1 MEQILSR
8 LDEISE
14 AQKTMTN
21 KYGQALTQSASSNS
35 GAGGS
40 SHATTNEE
48 ESSMYM
54 VSIKYYFHH
63 SNIYNNILGQWDR
76 HPSPSSKKP
85 LPVWLAMIRPFFTKQ
100 EMATSLLLPSTKTER
115 GALDQ
120 AKVTKIIGK

>member
-8 LDEISE
+8 LDEICD

-35 GAGGS
+35 GLGGS

-54 VSIKYYFHH
+54 VSVKYYFHH
-63 SNIYNNILGQWDR
+63 SNIYNNILGQWDKR
-76 HPSPSSKKP
+76 PSPSSKKP
-85 LPVWLAMIRPFFTKQ
+85 LPVWLAIIRTFFTKQ
-100 EMATSLLLPSTKTER
+100 EWPPPSYFPVLKLR
-115 GALDQ
+115 GVL
-120 AKVTKIIGK
+120 